1 MVFPLKIVTTNSID
15 PTLWDNFVERHP
27 LGTIYHHSL
36 WQDVIK
42 KTYGYQPLYHLVLE
56 DSSGLQAA
64 ISSAFVKSRLTG
76 NRIISYPFSD
86 TCDPLVES
94 SEQLRVL
101 IEAVERSR
109 DELNAR
115 FVELR
120 LREIHGF
127 ISHSSNHNG
136 YFNYLLSLNNE
147 PEALFCAFH
156 KNCVQRAI
164 KKAKREAMEIVIG
177 KTEEDMKAFYRLNLM
192 TRKKH
197 GIPVQPYRFFRNLWD
212 TLFPRGMLS
221 LLLALYKGKA
231 VGGVIVLWFKGMAY
245 YKFGASDK
253 NFIQL
258 RGNQLL
264 IWEAILLAQKKGC
277 HTFEF
282 GRTSSA
288 NEGLS
293 RYKDRWG
300 TRKVPFSSFLLPMNR
315 KSKILIESSSRHAI
329 LRNVITRMPELVNRM
344 SGELLY
350 KHLA

>member
-1 MVFPLKIVTTNSID
+1 LKIVTTNSID
-15 PTLWDNFVERHP
+15 PALWDNFVERHP

-42 KTYGYQPLYHLVLE
+42 KTYGYQPLYHLLQE

-109 DELNAR
+109 AELNAR

-120 LREIHGF
+120 FAKAHRF
-127 ISHSSNHNG
+127 ID
-136 YFNYLLSLNNE
+136 NYPSRSEYHTYHLALDRQ
-147 PEALFCAFH
+147 PEVLFRSFH
-156 KNCVQRAI
+156 KNCIQRAVR
-164 KKAKREAMEIVIG
+164 KAKREALEIVIG

-197 GIPVQPYRFFRNLWD
+197 GVPVQPSRFFRNLWD

-231 VGGVIVLWFKGMAY
+231 IGGVIVLWFKGIAY

-264 IWEAILLAQKKGC
+264 MWEAVLLAQKKGC
-277 HTFEF
+277 HTFDF
-282 GRTSSA
+282 GRTSST
-288 NEGLS
+288 NEELS
-293 RYKDRWG
+293 EYKSRWG
-300 TRKVPFSSFLLPMNR
+300 TEKIPLAYLQIPTVG
-315 KSKILIESSSRHAI
+315 KSEALVESSRKHAYLKKI
-329 LRNVITRMPELVNRM
+329 MTHMPALINRI

-350 KHLA
+350 RHFA